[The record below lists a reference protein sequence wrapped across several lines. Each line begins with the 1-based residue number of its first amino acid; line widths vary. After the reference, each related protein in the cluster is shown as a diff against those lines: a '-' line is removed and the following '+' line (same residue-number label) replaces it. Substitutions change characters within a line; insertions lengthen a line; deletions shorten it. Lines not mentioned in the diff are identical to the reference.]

1 MAKGGNNTDGKMNV
15 IILVAFT
22 SFISEYFWVLS
33 TISLL
38 QMPKQTSGSDETQKK
53 KFLDVQRVRGE
64 ILFHNHPPSDG
75 HYLSKNGH
83 CFVELIPIFDI
94 FIVCG
99 HIFVPNGVFWGSTSR
114 PHTGD
119 LVMNLFFYFGVQSS
133 WLGTAQKQFILD
145 QKWQDCKCLL
155 RAKVLANKE
164 MLRSLA
170 FDCSWRN

>member
-83 CFVELIPIFDI
+83 FFVELD
-94 FIVCG
+94 
-99 HIFVPNGVFWGSTSR
+99 
-114 PHTGD
+114 HT
-119 LVMNLFFYFGVQSS
+119 
-133 WLGTAQKQFILD
+133 
-145 QKWQDCKCLL
+145 
-155 RAKVLANKE
+155 
-164 MLRSLA
+164 
-170 FDCSWRN
+170 

>member
-22 SFISEYFWVLS
+22 SFISENFWVLS

-75 HYLSKNGH
+75 QYLKTA
-83 CFVELIPIFDI
+83 IFSWH
-94 FIVCG
+94 FY
-99 HIFVPNGVFWGSTSR
+99 
-114 PHTGD
+114 
-119 LVMNLFFYFGVQSS
+119 LFLTFS
-133 WLGTAQKQFILD
+133 
-145 QKWQDCKCLL
+145 
-155 RAKVLANKE
+155 
-164 MLRSLA
+164 
-170 FDCSWRN
+170 

>member
-38 QMPKQTSGSDETQKK
+38 QMPKQTSGSDKTKKK

-75 HYLSKNGH
+75 QYLKTA
-83 CFVELIPIFDI
+83 IFSWH
-94 FIVCG
+94 FY
-99 HIFVPNGVFWGSTSR
+99 
-114 PHTGD
+114 
-119 LVMNLFFYFGVQSS
+119 LFLTFS
-133 WLGTAQKQFILD
+133 
-145 QKWQDCKCLL
+145 
-155 RAKVLANKE
+155 
-164 MLRSLA
+164 
-170 FDCSWRN
+170 